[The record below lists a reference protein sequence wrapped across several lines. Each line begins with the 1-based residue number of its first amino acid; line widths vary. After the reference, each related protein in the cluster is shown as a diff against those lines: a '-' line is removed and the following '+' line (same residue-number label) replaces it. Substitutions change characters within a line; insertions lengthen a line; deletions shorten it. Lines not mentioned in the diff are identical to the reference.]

1 MENCST
7 VTEFILVG
15 FRDQP
20 KLEITF
26 FTIFLVLYITTL
38 VGNGGMITIIN
49 VDPQLHTPMYYFI
62 RNLSFLDLCYSSAI
76 APKALANFIEKKN
89 IISYEGCVA
98 QLMLFTIFV
107 TTEGFLLAVM
117 AYDRFIAICYPLL
130 YSLKMSKTSCHH
142 LVASSYICGCANGVI
157 QTTVSFHLRFC
168 NHSKIN
174 HFFCDVPAVM
184 NAAMTNTYINEA
196 VMFSLCNVI
205 IAITT
210 GVIFTSY
217 AYILSTI
224 LKMHSA
230 DGRQKAFSTC
240 ASHIT
245 AVVIFYGTVFF
256 IYAQPASI
264 SSPFQSKIVS
274 VFYTLVIPML
284 NPLIYSLRNKD
295 VKKAL
300 RRALGRRSFVFMS

>member
-7 VTEFILVG
+7 ATEFVLVG

-38 VGNGGMITIIN
+38 IGNGGMITIIN
-49 VDPQLHTPMYYFI
+49 ADPKLHTPMYYFI

-76 APKALANFIEKKN
+76 APKALANFLEKKN

-130 YSLKMSKTSCHH
+130 YPLKMSKTSCHH
-142 LVASSYICGCANGVI
+142 LVVSSYICGCANGVI
-157 QTTVSFHLRFC
+157 QTTISFHLRFC

-205 IAITT
+205 IALTT

-256 IYAQPASI
+256 IYAQPAAI

-295 VKKAL
+295 VKNAL
-300 RRALGRRSFVFMS
+300 RRTLGRRFVFMS